1 MSPHDSGRRQ
11 AAGGRRDNIKVWR
24 DTARGEI
31 KVSKPVMTAGPL
43 TQIKIRTPGART
55 PVKIASLKQ
64 THQGRRMGYLRR
76 PFLRHVC
83 FERYTGDAFERASP
97 YDRGCACSRE
107 GRIQLRSIVSSFRG
121 AYRSSSFLIQLY
133 RDRRSRR
140 AFDLGVFPQPCPRT
154 EIGQIRTTGLKL

>member
-1 MSPHDSGRRQ
+1 MTAAGGRRQ

-64 THQGRRMGYLRR
+64 THRGRRMGYLRR

-107 GRIQLRSIVSSFRG
+107 GRNTIAFYRFFLSAVPTGAVLFLFNSIEIDVPGER
-121 AYRSSSFLIQLY
+121 LISEFSHSL
-133 RDRRSRR
+133 
-140 AFDLGVFPQPCPRT
+140 AP
-154 EIGQIRTTGLKL
+154 